1 MEQTL
6 SDQPLPPTYIAQ
18 LSGLNN
24 ELSCE
29 FEGDGFL
36 LLPSNGFQSL
46 KCDSN
51 EKKNLNVCEIKTPY
65 YGKCLKNYLKKEKT
79 SWGVLS
85 GQKQQD
91 AHEWF
96 LTR

>member
-36 LLPSNGFQSL
+36 LLLSNGFQSL

-51 EKKNLNVCEIKTPY
+51 EKKKSQCVRNKNTILWKMLEEL
-65 YGKCLKNYLKKEKT
+65 LKRKQA
-79 SWGVLS
+79 GVFYRVKNKAHPS
-85 GQKQQD
+85 G
-91 AHEWF
+91 F
-96 LTR
+96 